1 MLHLQHNEG
10 EDEKE
15 MHTSDEV
22 PVDPNNPQVAGPFT
36 QGVDPAVDG
45 VNEERQT
52 SEGATVSGR
61 FQSGKTRDG
70 KTSLA
75 PDLGIVFSGIKL
87 SGLCPWKQQFLPAV
101 HIPSFQTKPS
111 PSKPQLVC
119 FIHVTCTPR
128 TCSQT
133 SFSPNLLVAHP
144 KRRQ

>member
-1 MLHLQHNEG
+1 
-10 EDEKE
+10 

-61 FQSGKTRDG
+61 FQSGKTRDR

-75 PDLGIVFSGIKL
+75 PDLGIAFSGIKL
-87 SGLCPWKQQFLPAV
+87 FFLGSAPGSSNSCLLYTY
-101 HIPSFQTKPS
+101 P
-111 PSKPQLVC
+111 PSKRNP
-119 FIHVTCTPR
+119 HPR
-128 TCSQT
+128 GLSYYV
-133 SFSPNLLVAHP
+133 LYM
-144 KRRQ
+144 